1 MDVENVR
8 LLGREAFYRLAV
20 TVERRSGDV
29 GNHSRRTSNLVGEVT
44 KELGLDDASRGQLVE
59 ASLFHDIGKIAVPH
73 RILARTGTL
82 SVEDR
87 AVVETHCEIGSWL
100 LRDRS
105 CPVLD
110 VAARIALEH
119 HENADG
125 SGYPYGLA
133 GEEISFEARVVHVCD
148 VFDALTSDRTY
159 RPAFTVAEALRMVV
173 ADAGKA
179 FDPEIV
185 DALTAVVPDWRL
197 CAA

>member
-20 TVERRSGDV
+20 TVERRSGEV
-29 GNHSRRTSNLVGEVT
+29 GSHSRRTSKMVAAVT
-44 KELGLDDASRGQLVE
+44 EQLGLEDASRGRLIE

-82 SVEDR
+82 DAEDR

-100 LRDRS
+100 LRDRG

-110 VAARIALEH
+110 VAARIAVEH
-119 HENADG
+119 HENVDG

-133 GEEISFEARVVHVCD
+133 GEEISYEARVVHVCD

-173 ADAGKA
+173 ADAGQA

>member
-1 MDVENVR
+1 MDVENMR

-20 TVERRSGDV
+20 TVERRSGEI
-29 GNHSRRTSNLVGEVT
+29 GSHSRRTSTMVAAVT
-44 KELGLDDASRGQLVE
+44 AQLGLEDASREQLIE
-59 ASLFHDIGKIAVPH
+59 ASRFHDIGKIAVPH

-82 SVEDR
+82 DAEDR

-100 LRDRS
+100 LRDRG

-110 VAARIALEH
+110 LAATIAVQH
-119 HENADG
+119 HENIDG

-173 ADAGKA
+173 ADAGQA

-185 DALTAVVPDWRL
+185 EALTAVVPDWKL

>member
-1 MDVENVR
+1 MV
-8 LLGREAFYRLAV
+8 AAV
-20 TVERRSGDV
+20 TEQ
-29 GNHSRRTSNLVGEVT
+29 
-44 KELGLDDASRGQLVE
+44 LGLEDASREKIIE
-59 ASLFHDIGKIAVPH
+59 ASRFHDIGKIAVPH

-82 SVEDR
+82 DAEDR

-100 LRDRS
+100 LRDRG

-110 VAARIALEH
+110 LAARIAVEH
-119 HENADG
+119 HENVDG
-125 SGYPYGLA
+125 SGYPYGLG
-133 GEEISFEARVVHVCD
+133 GEAISFEARVVHVCD

-173 ADAGKA
+173 ADAGQA

-185 DALTAVVPDWRL
+185 EALTAVVPDWKL

>member
-1 MDVENVR
+1 MDVENMR

-20 TVERRSGDV
+20 TVERRSGEI
-29 GNHSRRTSNLVGEVT
+29 GSHSRRTSTMVAAVT
-44 KELGLDDASRGQLVE
+44 AQLGLEDASREKIIE
-59 ASLFHDIGKIAVPH
+59 ASRFHDIGKIAVPH

-82 SVEDR
+82 DAEDR

-100 LRDRS
+100 LRDRG

-110 VAARIALEH
+110 LAATIAVQH
-119 HENADG
+119 HENIDG

-173 ADAGKA
+173 ADAGQA

-185 DALTAVVPDWRL
+185 EALTAVVPDWKL

>member
-1 MDVENVR
+1 MDVENMR

-20 TVERRSGDV
+20 TVERRSGEI
-29 GNHSRRTSNLVGEVT
+29 GSHSRRTSTMVAAVT
-44 KELGLDDASRGQLVE
+44 EQLGLEDTSREQLIEASR
-59 ASLFHDIGKIAVPH
+59 FHDIGKIAVPH

-82 SVEDR
+82 DADDR

-100 LRDRS
+100 LRDRG

-110 VAARIALEH
+110 LAARIAVEH
-119 HENADG
+119 HENVDG

-173 ADAGKA
+173 ADVGQA

-185 DALTAVVPDWRL
+185 EALTAVVPDWKL

>member
-1 MDVENVR
+1 MDVENMR

-20 TVERRSGDV
+20 TVERRSGEI
-29 GNHSRRTSNLVGEVT
+29 GSHSRRTSTMVAAVT
-44 KELGLDDASRGQLVE
+44 EQLGLDDASRDQLIE
-59 ASLFHDIGKIAVPH
+59 ASRFHDIGKIAVPH

-82 SVEDR
+82 DAEDR

-100 LRDRS
+100 LRDRG
-105 CPVLD
+105 CPLLD
-110 VAARIALEH
+110 LAATIAVEH
-119 HENADG
+119 HENVDG

-173 ADAGKA
+173 ADAGQA

-185 DALTAVVPDWRL
+185 EALTAVVPDWKL

>member
-20 TVERRSGDV
+20 TVERRSGEV
-29 GNHSRRTSNLVGEVT
+29 GSHSRRTSKMVAAVT
-44 KELGLDDASRGQLVE
+44 EQLGLEDASRGRLIE

-82 SVEDR
+82 DAEDR

-100 LRDRS
+100 LRDRG

-110 VAARIALEH
+110 VAARIAVEH
-119 HENADG
+119 HENVDG

-173 ADAGKA
+173 SDAGQA

>member
-1 MDVENVR
+1 MDVENMR

-20 TVERRSGDV
+20 TVERRSGEI
-29 GNHSRRTSNLVGEVT
+29 GSHSRRTSTMVAAVT
-44 KELGLDDASRGQLVE
+44 EQLGLEDASRERLIE
-59 ASLFHDIGKIAVPH
+59 ASRFHDIGKIAVPH
-73 RILARTGTL
+73 RILGRTGTL
-82 SVEDR
+82 DAEDR

-100 LRDRS
+100 LRDRG

-110 VAARIALEH
+110 LAATIAVQH
-119 HENADG
+119 HENIDG

-173 ADAGKA
+173 ADAGQA

-185 DALTAVVPDWRL
+185 EALTAVVPDWKL

>member
-20 TVERRSGDV
+20 AVERRSGDV
-29 GNHSRRTSNLVGEVT
+29 GSHSRRTSKLVAAVT
-44 KELGLDDASRGQLVE
+44 ERLGLSDSDREQLRE

-82 SVEDR
+82 DVEDR

-100 LRDRS
+100 LRDRG

-110 VAARIALEH
+110 LAARIALEH
-119 HENADG
+119 HENLDG
-125 SGYPYGLA
+125 SGYPHGLA

-159 RPAFTVAEALRMVV
+159 RPAFTVAESLRMIV
-173 ADAGKA
+173 ADAAKV
-179 FDPEIV
+179 FDPEII
-185 DALTAVVPDWRL
+185 DALTAVVPDGKL

>member
-1 MDVENVR
+1 
-8 LLGREAFYRLAV
+8 V
-20 TVERRSGDV
+20 TVERRSGEV
-29 GNHSRRTSNLVGEVT
+29 GSHSRRTSKMVAAVT
-44 KELGLDDASRGQLVE
+44 EQLGLEDASRGRLIE

-82 SVEDR
+82 DAEDR

-100 LRDRS
+100 LRDRG

-110 VAARIALEH
+110 LAARIAVEH
-119 HENADG
+119 HENVDG

-133 GEEISFEARVVHVCD
+133 GEEISYEARVVHVCD

-173 ADAGKA
+173 ADAGQA

>member
-20 TVERRSGDV
+20 TVERRSGEV
-29 GNHSRRTSNLVGEVT
+29 GSHSRRTSKMVAAVT
-44 KELGLDDASRGQLVE
+44 EQLGLEDASRGRLIE

-82 SVEDR
+82 DAEDR

-100 LRDRS
+100 LRDRG

-110 VAARIALEH
+110 VAARIAVEH
-119 HENADG
+119 HENVDG

-173 ADAGKA
+173 ADAGQA

>member
-20 TVERRSGDV
+20 TVERRSGEV
-29 GNHSRRTSNLVGEVT
+29 GSHSRRTSKMVAAVT
-44 KELGLDDASRGQLVE
+44 EQLGLEDASRGRLIE

-82 SVEDR
+82 DAEDR

-100 LRDRS
+100 LRDRG

-110 VAARIALEH
+110 VAARIAVEH
-119 HENADG
+119 HENVDG

-133 GEEISFEARVVHVCD
+133 GEEISYEARIVHVCD

-173 ADAGKA
+173 ADAGQA

>member
-20 TVERRSGDV
+20 TVERRSGEV
-29 GNHSRRTSNLVGEVT
+29 GSHSRRTSKMVAAVT
-44 KELGLDDASRGQLVE
+44 EQLGLEDASRGRLIE

-82 SVEDR
+82 DAEDR

-100 LRDRS
+100 LRDRG

-110 VAARIALEH
+110 LAARIAVEH
-119 HENADG
+119 HENVDG

-133 GEEISFEARVVHVCD
+133 GEEISYEARVVHVCD

-173 ADAGKA
+173 ADAGQA

>member
-1 MDVENVR
+1 MDVENMR

-20 TVERRSGDV
+20 TVERRSGEI
-29 GNHSRRTSNLVGEVT
+29 GSHSRRTSTMVAAVT
-44 KELGLDDASRGQLVE
+44 AQLGLEDASREQLIE
-59 ASLFHDIGKIAVPH
+59 ASRFHDIGKMAVPH

-82 SVEDR
+82 DAEDR

-100 LRDRS
+100 LRDRG

-110 VAARIALEH
+110 LAATIAVQH
-119 HENADG
+119 HENIDG

-173 ADAGKA
+173 ADAGQA

-185 DALTAVVPDWRL
+185 EALTAVVPDWKL